1 MSTHKKKSTALQ
13 LLALLALMFFS
24 ASLLAA
30 DGNPGRWLRIVTG
43 KVTDTEGNPLAN
55 VSVSVKNTTTG
66 TYTNEA
72 GDFSLDVSND
82 AVLLFSYVGFENKEV
97 AVGNSTTLS
106 VQLARTDD
114 ALQNVVVV
122 GYSSKKTK
130 YLSSAVSTVSGEKLR
145 DVTSIELPNLLQ
157 GKVPGLLASGSS
169 GDPTSSA
176 SLLIRGQGSLGAGTG
191 PLIVVDGNIGGTYNP
206 TDIESVTV
214 LKDAAAT
221 GLYGSRAGNGVI
233 IITTKSGKAG
243 KTRVDVNSVI
253 GFNEASTG
261 KFKLM
266 NSQELYDYQQLFYP
280 RDPSVLSTSTDWWG
294 HAFRR
299 SMTQNH
305 TVSVSGGTEK
315 TQAYVSGNYYNE
327 EGTLIGND
335 KKGYNFRANITHK
348 INSKIKVSALLNYI
362 YIRDN
367 YNPAGSVYQAY
378 TNMPFDSAYN
388 ADGTPRDPRLFPD
401 WYGRDF
407 SNFLHNM
414 QYDLSSA
421 KSTRFNGDLNLEYAI
436 TRNLTF
442 SSFNRVTTNN
452 YNSMSFYDKRSKSGF
467 ANNGELYNSYSF
479 SSNVLSSNR
488 LRYQKS
494 FGNHN
499 LEGLAVGEYSQNYY
513 NVLSTAVKN
522 LPPGR
527 PFASTATESISVPTG
542 GINESNFLKYL
553 AQADY
558 NYRNRYFAVA
568 SIVRE
573 RSSRFGSNNPTGTF
587 YQLGASWIISD
598 EGFMQSV
605 RPITFLKLR
614 VSHGTTGNA
623 SFGDYAT
630 QGLYTLSTSASY
642 AGLPGAAP
650 SQKGN
655 PDLTWEKQSNN
666 NIGIDIGFFNRIN
679 LTVDVYQRTAIDL
692 LYQRPL
698 PTTSGYSYVYENVG
712 EVRNRGLEVTLNTKN
727 IQRKDFSWETD
738 LNIALNRNKV
748 ISLNEGLDVVSPGA
762 RQPVAIG
769 HDMDEW
775 YMPVWAGV
783 DPANGDP
790 LWEKILL
797 DADGKQYIAYTND
810 YNSVANAT
818 SRQFLGKSATPKFY
832 GGMLNTLNYKNF
844 SLSAFAN
851 FVYGN
856 YVYND
861 SRFYFDNDGV
871 YEKYNAMVLAKG
883 WSRWEKQGDIVSHP
897 KPVLGGNRASNSS
910 STRYLEDGS
919 YIRLR
924 NITLGYNLPQTL
936 MSKLGMSSARV
947 FISGDNLWTGTRFTG
962 PDPEVNLS
970 SGESSF
976 RYPISKKVMFGLSLS
991 F

>member
-315 TQAYVSGNYYNE
+315 TQA
-327 EGTLIGND
+327 
-335 KKGYNFRANITHK
+335 
-348 INSKIKVSALLNYI
+348 
-362 YIRDN
+362 
-367 YNPAGSVYQAY
+367 
-378 TNMPFDSAYN
+378 
-388 ADGTPRDPRLFPD
+388 
-401 WYGRDF
+401 
-407 SNFLHNM
+407 
-414 QYDLSSA
+414 
-421 KSTRFNGDLNLEYAI
+421 
-436 TRNLTF
+436 
-442 SSFNRVTTNN
+442 
-452 YNSMSFYDKRSKSGF
+452 
-467 ANNGELYNSYSF
+467 
-479 SSNVLSSNR
+479 
-488 LRYQKS
+488 
-494 FGNHN
+494 
-499 LEGLAVGEYSQNYY
+499 
-513 NVLSTAVKN
+513 
-522 LPPGR
+522 
-527 PFASTATESISVPTG
+527 
-542 GINESNFLKYL
+542 
-553 AQADY
+553 
-558 NYRNRYFAVA
+558 
-568 SIVRE
+568 
-573 RSSRFGSNNPTGTF
+573 
-587 YQLGASWIISD
+587 
-598 EGFMQSV
+598 
-605 RPITFLKLR
+605 
-614 VSHGTTGNA
+614 
-623 SFGDYAT
+623 
-630 QGLYTLSTSASY
+630 
-642 AGLPGAAP
+642 
-650 SQKGN
+650 
-655 PDLTWEKQSNN
+655 
-666 NIGIDIGFFNRIN
+666 
-679 LTVDVYQRTAIDL
+679 
-692 LYQRPL
+692 
-698 PTTSGYSYVYENVG
+698 
-712 EVRNRGLEVTLNTKN
+712 
-727 IQRKDFSWETD
+727 
-738 LNIALNRNKV
+738 
-748 ISLNEGLDVVSPGA
+748 
-762 RQPVAIG
+762 
-769 HDMDEW
+769 
-775 YMPVWAGV
+775 
-783 DPANGDP
+783 
-790 LWEKILL
+790 
-797 DADGKQYIAYTND
+797 
-810 YNSVANAT
+810 
-818 SRQFLGKSATPKFY
+818 
-832 GGMLNTLNYKNF
+832 
-844 SLSAFAN
+844 
-851 FVYGN
+851 
-856 YVYND
+856 
-861 SRFYFDNDGV
+861 
-871 YEKYNAMVLAKG
+871 
-883 WSRWEKQGDIVSHP
+883 
-897 KPVLGGNRASNSS
+897 
-910 STRYLEDGS
+910 
-919 YIRLR
+919 
-924 NITLGYNLPQTL
+924 
-936 MSKLGMSSARV
+936 
-947 FISGDNLWTGTRFTG
+947 
-962 PDPEVNLS
+962 
-970 SGESSF
+970 
-976 RYPISKKVMFGLSLS
+976 
-991 F
+991 